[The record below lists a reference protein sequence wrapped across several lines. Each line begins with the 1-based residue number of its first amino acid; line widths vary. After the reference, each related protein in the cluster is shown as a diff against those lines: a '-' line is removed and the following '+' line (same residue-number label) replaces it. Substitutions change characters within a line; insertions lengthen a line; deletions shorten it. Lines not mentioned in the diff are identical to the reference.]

1 MVYSGVGYCACG
13 QEIWLEY
20 LRDGLGWRPRFTDVE
35 GRELDRCP
43 SCGRQLKDDDLAG
56 PRSLASTP

>member
-20 LRDGLGWRPRFTDVE
+20 LRHDQGWRPRFLDDE
-35 GRELDRCP
+35 GRELERCP
-43 SCGRQLKDDDLAG
+43 GCGRELKDDDLAG
-56 PRSLASTP
+56 R

>member
-20 LRDGLGWRPRFTDVE
+20 LRDGLAWRPRFTDVE
-35 GRELDRCP
+35 GRELTRCP
-43 SCGRQLKDDDLAG
+43 GCGRELKDEELG
-56 PRSLASTP
+56 GR

>member
-20 LRDGLGWRPRFTDVE
+20 LRDGQGWRPRFLDDE
-35 GRELDRCP
+35 GREIEHCP
-43 SCGRQLKDDDLAG
+43 GCGRELKDDDLAG
-56 PRSLASTP
+56 R